1 MNGFLI
7 LIPIL
12 VFKKKNAQLDI
23 ALLGF
28 PFFEGLWAS
37 PKKSAQSNL
46 NPKTFFREHF
56 FFWVLEWKLGGN
68 LSRST
73 FSLSL
78 CVFLLVGLFLGML
91 LGRCCCGGGDGGGDP
106 PPPPLPPAVG
116 SCAPA

>member
-56 FFWVLEWKLGGN
+56 FLGSWSG
-68 LSRST
+68 SW
-73 FSLSL
+73 
-78 CVFLLVGLFLGML
+78 
-91 LGRCCCGGGDGGGDP
+91 GGI
-106 PPPPLPPAVG
+106 
-116 SCAPA
+116 